1 MRINRGIIGALVG
14 VAIVMA
20 GAHAMAQAYPT
31 KPVHIIVPFPAGGGN
46 DVTARLLGAKLSE
59 SLGQQ
64 FLVENRSGAGG
75 SIGIQAAAKANPDGY
90 TLMVVPQNLVI
101 NPSLLDRA
109 GFDPLKDFAPIAV
122 LVDSPVMIGVHASVP
137 ATNLKELIAHAKATD
152 GKLNYTSC
160 GTGSPQ
166 HLAGEVMKSLTGVAM
181 QHIPYGGCAP
191 AVADAAAGRVEVL
204 FATISHIVPHHKA
217 GRMRGL
223 ATTGLTRSPLAPEF
237 PTAIEAGV
245 PNFDFNVW
253 FGLLTPAK
261 TPREIVLKLNAEVN
275 KALADPA
282 IKAQF
287 EKLNLVPRGG
297 TPEEFAK
304 IIDEEFARFAK
315 LIRDVGIKPDLAGK

>member
-1 MRINRGIIGALVG
+1 MRINRSMGGALVG
-14 VAIVMA
+14 VAIMMA

-59 SLGQQ
+59 ALGQQ
-64 FLVENRSGAGG
+64 LLVENRSGAGG
-75 SIGIQAAAKANPDGY
+75 SIGIQAVAKANPDGY

-137 ATNLKELIAHAKATD
+137 ATNLKELIAHAKATA

-223 ATTGLTRSPLAPEF
+223 ATTGLTRSTLAPEF

-253 FGLLTPAK
+253 FGLLAPAK

>member
-1 MRINRGIIGALVG
+1 MRINRSMSGALVG
-14 VAIVMA
+14 VAILMA
-20 GAHAMAQAYPT
+20 GAHVMAQAYPT

-59 SLGQQ
+59 ALGQQ

-75 SIGIQAAAKANPDGY
+75 SIGIQAVAKANPDGY

-137 ATNLKELIAHAKATD
+137 ATNLKELIAHAKAAA

-223 ATTGLTRSPLAPEF
+223 ATTGLTRSTLAPEF

-304 IIDEEFARFAK
+304 IIDEELARFAK

>member
-1 MRINRGIIGALVG
+1 MRINRSMSGALVG
-14 VAIVMA
+14 VAIMMA
-20 GAHAMAQAYPT
+20 GAHALAQAYPT
-31 KPVHIIVPFPAGGGN
+31 KPIHIIVPFPAGGGN

-59 SLGQQ
+59 ALGQQ

-75 SIGIQAAAKANPDGY
+75 SIGIQAVAKANPDGY

-101 NPSLLDRA
+101 NPSLFDRA
-109 GFDPLKDFAPIAV
+109 GFDPLKDFVPIAV

-137 ATNLKELIAHAKATD
+137 ATNLKELIAHAKATA

-223 ATTGLTRSPLAPEF
+223 ATTGLTRSTLAPEF

-253 FGLLTPAK
+253 FGLLAPAK

>member
-237 PTAIEAGV
+237 STAIEAGV

>member
-1 MRINRGIIGALVG
+1 MRIYRSIGGALIGA
-14 VAIVMA
+14 ACAMA
-20 GAHAMAQAYPT
+20 SAHAMAQAYPA

-59 SLGQQ
+59 AFGQQ

-75 SIGIQAAAKANPDGY
+75 SIGIQAVARANPDGY
-90 TLMVVPQNLVI
+90 TLLVVPQNLVI

-166 HLAGEVMKSLTGVAM
+166 HLAGEVMKSLSGVAM

-223 ATTGLTRSPLAPEF
+223 ATTGTTRSSLAPEF
-237 PTAIEAGV
+237 PTAIEAGI

-253 FGLLTPAK
+253 FGLLAPAK
-261 TPREIVLKLNAEVN
+261 TQREIVLKLNGEVN

-287 EKLNLVPRGG
+287 EKLNLVPHGG

-304 IIDEEFARFAK
+304 IIEVEFARFAK
-315 LIRDVGIKPDLAGK
+315 LIRDVGIKPDFAAK